1 MPVTEVSE
9 SLGQRLKRLREK
21 NNLSVKE
28 VAQALGI
35 PVTTYREWE
44 NGRKIVGEPYPALA
58 ELFEVSVYE
67 LITGEK
73 GKESNALLCVE
84 AIRAELEKIRSH
96 LLSRD

>member
-1 MPVTEVSE
+1 MKENSE
-9 SLGQRLKRLREK
+9 SLGQRLKRLRDQR
-21 NNLSVKE
+21 NLSVKE
-28 VAQALGI
+28 VAEALSV

-58 ELFEVSVYE
+58 DLFEVSVYE

-73 GKESNALLCVE
+73 GKESNMLSCVE
-84 AIRAELEKIRSH
+84 TIRVELEKIRSH